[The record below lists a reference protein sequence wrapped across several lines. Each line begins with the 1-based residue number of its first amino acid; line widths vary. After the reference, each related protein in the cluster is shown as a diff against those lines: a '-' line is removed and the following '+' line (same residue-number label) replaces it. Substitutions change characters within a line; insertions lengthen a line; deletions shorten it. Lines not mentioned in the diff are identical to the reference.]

1 MPAERIISADS
12 HTIEPQ
18 DLWLKA
24 LGPKYGDETP
34 RVVEGHAGRE
44 GLFFYTGKQYARFK
58 EQDQKTKDAGTP
70 DAGRDPTARV
80 EFQKKAGLEAE
91 VLYPTLG
98 LSLLHSSNRPD
109 YRHVV
114 RDASRVYNDWLAEFI
129 AHDRKRL
136 IGAAM
141 IPMDDPAW
149 AVRELERALKQGHRT
164 PMIHAAPPE
173 DCPPYRDRVYDPFWA
188 AAQEGGVPITLHIV
202 TGRIPDPMACHTLAE
217 WEEGP
222 NMFLSTW
229 EEIPHVLATDFIFG
243 KILDRFPRLRVVTAE
258 LELSWIPNFMR
269 RIDMVQGVYSNRLQ
283 LPSLDLKASDYLRTR
298 IWHGLID
305 EKGGVPAIAEIG
317 VSQVVWGSD
326 FPHTISVG
334 VETKAALDELF
345 DGVPAEEREKLEAGN
360 AARLFALDGVI
371 SRG

>member
-1 MPAERIISADS
+1 MKDESIVSADS
-12 HTIEPQ
+12 HTIEPES
-18 DLWLKA
+18 LWLDA
-24 LGPKYGDETP
+24 LGKKWGDETP
-34 RVVEGHAGRE
+34 RVVDGYGGNE

-58 EQDQKTKDAGTP
+58 EQDQKTADAGTP
-70 DAGRDPTARV
+70 LAGKDPADRV
-80 EFQKKAGLEAE
+80 LFQKKAGIDAE

-98 LSLLHSSNRPD
+98 LSILHSSNRLD
-109 YRHVV
+109 YRDVV

-129 AHDRKRL
+129 AHDPKRL

-141 IPMDDPAW
+141 IPMDDVSW
-149 AVRELERALKQGHRT
+149 AVQELERVARAGMKT

-173 DCPPYRDRVYDPFWA
+173 GCPPYRDRSYDPFWA
-188 AAQEGGVPITLHIV
+188 RAEEMELPVTLHIV
-202 TGRIPDPMACHTLAE
+202 TGRVPDPMACHTREE

-243 KILDRFPRLRVVTAE
+243 TILDRFPRLKVVTAE

-269 RIDMVQGVYSNRLQ
+269 RIDMIQGSYSNRVK
-283 LPSLDLKASDYLRTR
+283 LPSLAMKASDYVRTR

-305 EKGGVPAIAEIG
+305 EKGGLAAIADIG
-317 VSQVVWGSD
+317 IDQVVWGSD

-334 VETKAALDELF
+334 VETEKALDELF
-345 DGVPAEEREKLEAGN
+345 GSFSREERQKLVARN
-360 AARLFALDGVI
+360 ARTLFGL
-371 SRG
+371 S